1 MAAWNSNG
9 LTTRIV
15 TTVGDVVTF
24 QDDVVIY
31 TNSAAKA
38 VALSAVTDDRLQLG
52 KVYHFVNANT
62 GAITITPAA
71 GTIDG
76 SATKTLIAGTAGA
89 PTTLRIVNDGT
100 MWRSISD
107 TPAV

>member
-1 MAAWNSNG
+1 MSALNSNG

-15 TTVGDVVTF
+15 TTTGDVAAFT
-24 QDDVVIY
+24 DDVIIY

-38 VALSAVTDDRLQLG
+38 VALPAVTDARLQLG

-62 GAITITPAA
+62 GAVTLTPSA

-76 SATKTLIAGTAGA
+76 AATKVIVAGTAAA

-100 MWRSISD
+100 MWRSISA
-107 TPAV
+107 TPV